1 MHENIYQSLLS
12 THQFVTNF
20 VANLQYAKPQRRVWP
35 EVPRSPA
42 RWIPPPAGLM
52 KINVEAALAK
62 NLGVIAATV
71 VARDTA
77 GRFLGATA
85 VV

>member
-1 MHENIYQSLLS
+1 MHENIYQSPLS

-62 NLGVIAATV
+62 NLGVVAAAAL
-71 VARDTA
+71 ARDTA